1 MFIMLN
7 MHVHACMCMSTWG
20 APPLHQQKPLPQS
33 THPHPPRGP
42 PESVKIQ

>member
-7 MHVHACMCMSTWG
+7 MHVHACMYMSAWG
-20 APPLHQQKPLPQS
+20 APPHQQKPLPQS

-42 PESVKIQ
+42 LESVKIQ